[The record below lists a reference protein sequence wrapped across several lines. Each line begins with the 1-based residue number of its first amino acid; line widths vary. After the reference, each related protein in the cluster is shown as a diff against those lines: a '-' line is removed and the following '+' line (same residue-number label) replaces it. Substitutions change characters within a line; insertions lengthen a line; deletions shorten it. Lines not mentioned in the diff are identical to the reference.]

1 MPSPPRSALSHE
13 DAGVHPSELP
23 RAIFHALATEFGDH
37 VRVTDRS
44 NARIVHAMHF
54 AVCDEAGVERHVEPA
69 SSLSTEIS
77 AVPSDIQTHFLSEL
91 PKHATMLV
99 MAIGDACSGLLTL
112 GPSLPFSSTGVA
124 RMLLEAAGDLHWLV
138 DADPGLAASERARR
152 AITVY
157 LRQTETT
164 IRQLEQLR
172 ERTSQDDYDAGI
184 AEGWELLRHTADSAA
199 LGGYRVKESR
209 RPGQKYILHPGKPS
223 ISRLV
228 DEAITRFYGS
238 TGVNLYSLYSST
250 ATEDALASVRGFQD
264 DLDHNGFGLWAVEVR
279 ASGEFIGFTGLDV
292 VDDGM
297 PFTGVEVG
305 WRLARSAWGHGY
317 ATAAA
322 IVALEHGF
330 ATVGL
335 PEILAV
341 TTKTNL
347 RSQAV
352 MRRIGMTY
360 DPAEDFDDPD
370 VEEGPLCRA
379 VLYRKLPDAVR
390 PDAG

>member
-1 MPSPPRSALSHE
+1 MPSPPWSALSHE

-124 RMLLEAAGDLHWLV
+124 RMLLEAAGDLHWL
-138 DADPGLAASERARR
+138 ADPGLAASERARR

-199 LGGYRVKESR
+199 LGGYRVNESR

-250 ATEDALASVRGFQD
+250 AHAEGSGLGSL
-264 DLDHNGFGLWAVEVR
+264 LDTSARVE
-279 ASGEFIGFTGLDV
+279 TD
-292 VDDGM
+292 
-297 PFTGVEVG
+297 
-305 WRLARSAWGHGY
+305 HGDR
-317 ATAAA
+317 
-322 IVALEHGF
+322 VAY
-330 ATVGL
+330 GL
-335 PEILAV
+335 PEPLWTKNVLSPCLAV
-341 TTKTNL
+341 
-347 RSQAV
+347 AV
-352 MRRIGMTY
+352 GVVREWVQLALPGQLEGFARR
-360 DPAEDFDDPD
+360 
-370 VEEGPLCRA
+370 
-379 VLYRKLPDAVR
+379 LP
-390 PDAG
+390 